1 MFCRLASNFIL
12 TNIQNVEILKGND
25 QKMRPQLKKTPDW
38 LVLLLNCWMVLFLLV
53 CEEILVLVC
62 FLLLPFSFFISNITV
77 MCKNKITPSSEF
89 EMTLKELESSHLIY
103 RLVGTHDHAHIFCD
117 FLMFG
122 QTFLSLKLSY
132 LVLFFHIKINMS
144 RMFCECL
151 QLKGQ

>member
-1 MFCRLASNFIL
+1 
-12 TNIQNVEILKGND
+12 
-25 QKMRPQLKKTPDW
+25 
-38 LVLLLNCWMVLFLLV
+38 
-53 CEEILVLVC
+53 
-62 FLLLPFSFFISNITV
+62 